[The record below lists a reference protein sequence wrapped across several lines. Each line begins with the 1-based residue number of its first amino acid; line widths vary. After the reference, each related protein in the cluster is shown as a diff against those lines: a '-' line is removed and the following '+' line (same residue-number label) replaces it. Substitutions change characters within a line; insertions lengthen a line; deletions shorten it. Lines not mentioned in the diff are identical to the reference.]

1 MVKPYVQI
9 ILGFSSFLIEPMCRK
24 VGPRVVW
31 VTSNFMVCVAMA
43 ATALISFWSLKDYH
57 GYVQDA
63 ITASTSIKAVCL
75 VLFAF
80 LGVPLAVS
88 ASPRLARH
96 RMQCHANADPDRPIS
111 LLQMQILYSVP
122 FAVTAQLA
130 ATKGGGQGLCTGVL
144 NISIVIPQVIIALGA
159 GPWDALFGKGNIP
172 AFGVASGFALI
183 GGVVG
188 VFLLPKISK
197 RQFRAVSAGGH

>member
-1 MVKPYVQI
+1 MQI

-88 ASPRLARH
+88 TSPRHQMHATPRH
-96 RMQCHANADPDRPIS
+96 WTGCPDRSIS
-111 LLQMQILYSVP
+111 FLQCRSC
-122 FAVTAQLA
+122 TA
-130 ATKGGGQGLCTGVL
+130 
-144 NISIVIPQVIIALGA
+144 SR
-159 GPWDALFGKGNIP
+159 
-172 AFGVASGFALI
+172 S
-183 GGVVG
+183 
-188 VFLLPKISK
+188 
-197 RQFRAVSAGGH
+197 R

>member
-1 MVKPYVQI
+1 VQV

-43 ATALISFWSLKDYH
+43 ATALISFWSLRDYH

-63 ITASTSIKAVCL
+63 ITANASIKAVCL

-88 ASPRLARH
+88 ASRRVDRH
-96 RMQCHANADPDRPIS
+96 WTVD
-111 LLQMQILYSVP
+111 
-122 FAVTAQLA
+122 
-130 ATKGGGQGLCTGVL
+130 
-144 NISIVIPQVIIALGA
+144 
-159 GPWDALFGKGNIP
+159 
-172 AFGVASGFALI
+172 
-183 GGVVG
+183 
-188 VFLLPKISK
+188 
-197 RQFRAVSAGGH
+197 RAVGRRSVS